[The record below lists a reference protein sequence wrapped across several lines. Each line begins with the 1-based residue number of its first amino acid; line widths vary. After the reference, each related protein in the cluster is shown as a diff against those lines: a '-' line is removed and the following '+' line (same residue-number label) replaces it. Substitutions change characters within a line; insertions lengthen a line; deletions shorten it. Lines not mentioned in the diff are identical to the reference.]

1 MRPADLD
8 PTKLDVPNLAPKPVL
23 LGRDGKVQESPL
35 DRVKRLLGTLTR
47 EQEILE
53 YEAAE
58 NRTMRRR
65 AVRLRK
71 LDTTI
76 AAMRA
81 PGKARALRRRRA
93 KNAVAKQSRKANR

>member
-1 MRPADLD
+1 MKPADLD
-8 PTKLDVPNLAPKPVL
+8 PTKLDVPNLAPKAVL
-23 LGRDGKVQESPL
+23 LGRDGKPQASPL
-35 DRVKRLLGTLTR
+35 DLAKRLLGKFTR

-53 YEAAE
+53 VEATS
-58 NRTMRRR
+58 NRQSRRR
-65 AVRLRK
+65 ALRLHK